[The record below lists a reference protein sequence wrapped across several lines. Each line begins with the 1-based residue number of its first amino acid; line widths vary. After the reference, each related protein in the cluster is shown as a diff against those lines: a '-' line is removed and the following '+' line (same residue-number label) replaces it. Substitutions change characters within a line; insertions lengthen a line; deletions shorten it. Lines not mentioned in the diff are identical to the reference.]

1 MKNKIDNDK
10 QEDGIIDLALRPSH
24 WDEYVGQ
31 KKIKKNLKTILD
43 AAKKR
48 GEVSDHI
55 LLYGQA
61 GLGKTTLAY
70 LIAREMSA
78 NLKITSGPALEK
90 MGDLAAILSNLEK
103 GDVLFI
109 DEAHRLNR
117 AIEEVLYPALENRKL
132 HLIVGKGPG
141 ARTLAIDLP
150 PFTLIAATTRANLL
164 SGPLRSRFGAT
175 FKLDYYEIP
184 DIEAILK
191 RSAKLLN
198 LEIDPVALNIIARA
212 SRFTPRTANRLLRRV
227 RDFADVNDA
236 TVVTEDIAKKTL
248 EMLEVDSLGLEPTDR
263 QLLLTI
269 IEKFKG
275 GPVGIQTLSAA
286 LNDDSGIIEDV
297 YEPYLM
303 SIGLLVRTPA
313 GRMVTPEAYKHLGIN
328 PALSEKYGTRNPK
341 RR

>member
-1 MKNKIDNDK
+1 MPNKKTDPLVVGK
-10 QEDGIIDLALRPSH
+10 KEDEVIDLALRPSH
-24 WDEYVGQ
+24 WDDYVGQ
-31 KKIKKNLKTILD
+31 RKIKKHLKTILD

-48 GEVSDHI
+48 GEVSDHL

-70 LIAREMSA
+70 LIAKEMDA

-109 DEAHRLNR
+109 DEAHRLNHM
-117 AIEEVLYPALENRKL
+117 IEEVLYPALENRKL
-132 HLIVGKGPG
+132 HLIVGKGAG

-184 DIEAILK
+184 DIETIVQ

-198 LEIDPVALNIIARA
+198 LEIEPIALNMIAKA

-227 RDFADVNDA
+227 RDFADVNEA
-236 TVVTEDIAKKTL
+236 AKVTEDIAKQTL
-248 EMLEVDSLGLEPTDR
+248 EMLEVDNLGLEPTDR

-303 SIGLLVRTPA
+303 SVGLLVRTPG
-313 GRMVTPEAYKHLGIN
+313 GRMVTPEAYKHLGI
-328 PALSEKYGTRNPK
+328 KNPK
-341 RR
+341 EGELV